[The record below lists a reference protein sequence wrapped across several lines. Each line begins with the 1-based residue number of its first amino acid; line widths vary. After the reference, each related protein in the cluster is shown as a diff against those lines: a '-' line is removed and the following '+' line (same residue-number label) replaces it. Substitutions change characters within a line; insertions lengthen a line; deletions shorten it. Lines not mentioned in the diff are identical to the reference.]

1 MLSSF
6 VVAFTCS
13 PICRGV
19 SNTSLDVPGAPN
31 SCPTSP
37 HSLHKPMRSSGS
49 ETNVWSRLSNS
60 SNATLDTR
68 CVHML
73 QMYARVSDIVYSKGS
88 IQVEKVDPK
97 KLAGK
102 VLHCTHTACGHSASV
117 LSLFATQNYL
127 FSGSQGY
134 SVCVSARY
142 YLLVADRTVK
152 VWNLKTCTELL
163 TLDKHFSYVRCV
175 HFCPRSNIIFTAS
188 QSHIKVSLNIS
199 TYS

>member
-1 MLSSF
+1 
-6 VVAFTCS
+6 
-13 PICRGV
+13 
-19 SNTSLDVPGAPN
+19 
-31 SCPTSP
+31 
-37 HSLHKPMRSSGS
+37 MRSSGS

-73 QMYARVSDIVYSKGS
+73 QVYAGVSDIVYSKGS

-102 VLHCTHTACGHSASV
+102 VLHCTHTACGHTASV

-134 SVCVSARY
+134 SVKFVFVLYTY
-142 YLLVADRTVK
+142 YLFAADRTVK

-188 QSHIKVSLNIS
+188 QSHIKVSFTYIH
-199 TYS
+199 TYSSWCWNQLWSGCCVYITMSCLISSQYTSAAMGHAPSSC